1 MKKHI
6 DFSPDLKLPVDVV
19 TQTLAFLAK
28 RGAGKTYSAGKLAEG
43 MFEAGGQVIVID
55 PVGNWYGLR
64 LSADGKGEGLK
75 IPVFGG
81 GHGDIPLEPT
91 AGRLIAKV
99 LVENG
104 ISVVL
109 DVSHMRKG
117 PQKEFIADFAE
128 EFYELKKGS
137 PSPVHLF
144 VEECQRF
151 VPQKVWKGAERMLGA
166 MEDLIKL
173 GRNYG
178 IGVSL
183 ISQRP
188 QAVNK
193 DVLNQT
199 ECLVVLQ
206 TIGTQERKAI
216 TDWIVEKGIDVAE
229 AMRELPSLPT
239 GTAFVWS
246 PGWLGILKRVKIG
259 RKRTFD
265 ASATPKFGEKPV
277 KPRDLTP
284 VDLAS
289 IKDQMAATIKK
300 AAESDP
306 KALRKR
312 VAELEGLVAAFRTK
326 EIRDI
331 DKKLKTMSTV
341 EKVKEVPVL
350 SAKEREAL
358 ESLAREAGRIHTKAT
373 DVVEKFGS
381 IAQTLHTQMQALASS
396 LNSMATSLRGR
407 VPTAPTAL
415 ANTHINKSKLM
426 SVPSG
431 KLHPS
436 PRPRPARPPPDEAGE
451 GRGLSKGAREM
462 LKALVARN
470 CTYETNASLTRTQV
484 ATLAGLSPTSGTFN
498 TYLSALRS
506 NALIGENRD
515 GMFISAAGL
524 AFLGDD
530 IPAQPTSTDELVS
543 LWSSKLSGKAKD
555 MLRTMVGQYPE
566 WMTKEQLGEAVDISS
581 TSGTFNTYLSALR
594 SNGLV
599 ESEHG
604 QIRASESL
612 FL

>member
-1 MKKHI
+1 MKHI

-28 RGAGKTYSAGKLAEG
+28 RGAGKTYAAGKLAEG
-43 MFEAGGQVIVID
+43 IFGAGGQVIVID

-81 GHGDIPLEPT
+81 RNGDIPLEPT

-117 PQKEFIADFAE
+117 PQKEFIADLAE
-128 EFYELKKGS
+128 EFYELKKS
-137 PSPVHLF
+137 APSPVHIF
-144 VEECQRF
+144 IEESQRF

-166 MEDLIKL
+166 LEDLVKL

-216 TDWIVEKGIDVAE
+216 SEWVTEKDLDVDL
-229 AMRELPSLPT
+229 RDLPSLPI
-239 GTAFVWS
+239 GTAWVWS
-246 PGWLGILKRVKIG
+246 PGWLNILKKVKIG
-259 RKRTFD
+259 EKQTFD

-284 VDLAS
+284 VDLVS
-289 IKDQMAATIKK
+289 IREQMAETIKK

-312 VAELEGLVAAFRTK
+312 VSELEALVRVLRET
-326 EIRDI
+326 EIRNI
-331 DKKLKTMSTV
+331 DKRLDAKVRV
-341 EKVKEVPVL
+341 ETKEVPVL
-350 SAKEREAL
+350 SAKEREAV
-358 ESLAREAGRIHTKAT
+358 EALAREAGRLHERAGS
-373 DVVEKFGS
+373 VVEKMGS
-381 IAQTLHTQMQALASS
+381 MADSLHTQMNALTTAMSS
-396 LNSMATSLRGR
+396 LTSTLLSR
-407 VPTAPTAL
+407 VPTPA
-415 ANTHINKSKLM
+415 ANAHIMKSKPV

-431 KLHPS
+431 KLTS
-436 PRPRPARPPPDEAGE
+436 PRPRPVRPPPDEAGE
-451 GRGLSKGAREM
+451 GRGLSKGGREM
-462 LKALVARN
+462 LKALVSRN
-470 CTYETNASLTRTQV
+470 CTYETQATLTRTQM
-484 ATLAGLSPTSGTFN
+484 ATLAGLSPSSGTFN

-506 NALIGENRD
+506 NAFIGEQR
-515 GMFISAAGL
+515 GGFFITAQGL

-530 IPAQPTSTDELVS
+530 VPSQPNTVEELVD

-555 MLRTMVGQYPE
+555 MLRAMVGHYPE
-566 WMTKEQLGEAVDISS
+566 WMSKEQLGEAVAISS
-581 TSGTFNTYLSALR
+581 SSGTFNTYLSALR

-599 ESEHG
+599 ESDRTSG
-604 QIRASESL
+604 LRASDSL
-612 FL
+612 FM